1 VRHAWRRLNVEWVE
15 ATRESGTKVGT
26 VLCTTLHQMQPRVP
40 NFLVIGSFGRKEK
53 DNHVYLGHV
62 PDALLKNSMMDVL
75 IVKSNRSL
83 LPTKDKP
90 TIWVVGTDNSDC
102 GAREDNRACS
112 VMGCGFL
119 S

>member
-1 VRHAWRRLNVEWVE
+1 
-15 ATRESGTKVGT
+15 
-26 VLCTTLHQMQPRVP
+26 
-40 NFLVIGSFGRKEK
+40 
-53 DNHVYLGHV
+53 
-62 PDALLKNSMMDVL
+62 LLKNSMMDVL